1 MKLTAK
7 LSNISKIEKL
17 LVTFEVMDNVT
28 DFSEIEGFP
37 LSLEVKKQRKDRSLN
52 ANAYAWAL
60 MSEIADY
67 LGLSKEEV
75 YEDMLKK
82 YGTTDTD
89 DNGVSLVISV
99 LSNIDI
105 SKAGFHFAKIGTG
118 KVGGKDFT
126 HYRIVKGSSQ
136 YDTKEM
142 SIFLNGVVEEA
153 EGLGISTKNSEELE
167 RLVKNVR

>member
-7 LSNISKIEKL
+7 LNKVSKIEKL
-17 LVTFEVMDNVT
+17 LVTFEIMDNVT

-60 MSEIADY
+60 MSDIADY

-75 YEDMLKK
+75 YEDMLRK

-99 LSNIDI
+99 LSSIDI
-105 SKAGFHFAKIGTG
+105 SKACFHF
-118 KVGGKDFT
+118 
-126 HYRIVKGSSQ
+126 S
-136 YDTKEM
+136 
-142 SIFLNGVVEEA
+142 
-153 EGLGISTKNSEELE
+153 
-167 RLVKNVR
+167 